1 MFRDLDRRDY
11 GRRDDYDRRGPP
23 RDSYRD
29 DRERRDF
36 YDRRD
41 CPPSSSGSD
50 RRPDDRRPTSRNSM
64 PEFMEPDESWSAL
77 QPRDEKLEKE
87 LFSGVSSGINFNKYD
102 DIPGKIWQQA
112 GPSSPVK
119 LKPLAK
125 MCPHALTISFLL
137 SLDLSLRKTL
147 SWLITLCLHL
157 FKR

>member
-1 MFRDLDRRDY
+1 VLR
-11 GRRDDYDRRGPP
+11 DYDRRDGYGRNDFDRSGPP

-41 CPPSSSGSD
+41 GPPSSSD

-87 LFSGVSSGINFNKYD
+87 LFAGVSSGINFNKYD
-102 DIPGKIWQQA
+102 DIPGN
-112 GPSSPVK
+112 
-119 LKPLAK
+119 
-125 MCPHALTISFLL
+125 ISLQV
-137 SLDLSLRKTL
+137 S
-147 SWLITLCLHL
+147 I
-157 FKR
+157 